1 MPARSVI
8 DSRALRQALGCF
20 PTGVTIVT
28 ALAGNGAMVGLTV
41 NSFNSLSLHPPLVLW
56 SLATRSSSRLAFES
70 AGHFAVNVLAD
81 DQVALSQRFSSQRPD
96 KVDELVMHAGLGG
109 APLIEGCS
117 AHIECSTQS
126 SQVEGDHVLFIGR
139 VERVRCSDRPP
150 LVFVGGRYRGVGA
163 ELG

>member
-1 MPARSVI
+1 MPARSPI

-28 ALAGNGAMVGLTV
+28 APAGDGAFVGLTV
-41 NSFNSLSLHPPLVLW
+41 NSFNSLSLDPPLILW
-56 SLATRSSSRLAFES
+56 SLATRSSSRRAFES

-96 KVDELVMHAGLGG
+96 KFDDLVVHAGLGG
-109 APLIEGCS
+109 APLIAGCS
-117 AHIECSTQS
+117 AHIECRTQS
-126 SQVEGDHVLFIGR
+126 AQVEGDHVLFIGR
-139 VERVRCSDRPP
+139 VERVRSSGRPP
-150 LVFVGGRYRGVGA
+150 LVFVGGRYRGLGA